1 MAKRVL
7 SNEEVK
13 TIISEYENGFIGIE
27 SLASKYKVGKMKI
40 RTILD
45 DNGIS
50 IKTKG
55 AQITIGNSNEIEQS
69 KIGRYEPS
77 NEDKAL
83 IAVCKRTGKEYD
95 DVNNLSGAL
104 TRHIVDIYGDVP
116 IPTNTYQRKKYELV
130 NGKKWFEDYFD
141 IIEEV
146 KSDVIKCCL
155 CDWTTNDITNSSG
168 SLTKH
173 ISNEH
178 NLSIL
183 EYTFKFPNEK
193 KFWLTSLSY
202 NNIINDDDSSV
213 KCLECDEKFIGLT
226 DTHMQ
231 SAHNISLNEYK
242 LKYGDDV
249 QIISNN
255 TSKLISDL
263 TKVYNANK
271 ENTFTSKGQLEVV
284 KYIEDVLGFKCSIN
298 NRSVLGGHEIDILI
312 NEKEIGIEYNG
323 LFYHSESRGKHK
335 TYHLDKTKL
344 AESKGVKLIHI
355 FEDEWLYK
363 QDIVK
368 DRLRTILGVKID
380 KIFARKC
387 VIREI
392 DSVEKDLFLNNI
404 HIQGTDKS
412 SVRLGAFYNDELVGV
427 MTFSKLRKVLG
438 SKNESD
444 SEYEL
449 LRFANKSVIGLVSK
463 FLKHFITNYN
473 PTKVISYADRRWS
486 PIADN
491 CVYKKV
497 GFKYIGE
504 TKPNYWY
511 SKNSKTRE
519 YRYNYR
525 KDILVSKGYDANKTE
540 FEIMNE
546 LGYERIWDCGSFKF
560 ELIP

>member
-7 SNEEVK
+7 SDEDVNS
-13 TIISEYENGFIGIE
+13 IITEYKNGSIGVE
-27 SLASKYKVGKMKI
+27 SLAGKYKVGKIKI
-40 RTILD
+40 RSILH
-45 DNGIS
+45 DNGVS

-55 AQITIGNSNEIEQS
+55 AQITIGNSSEIEQS
-69 KIGRYEPS
+69 KVGRYESS
-77 NEDKAL
+77 NEDKKL
-83 IAVCKRTGKEYD
+83 IAICKKTKLKFED
-95 DVNNLSGAL
+95 ANNLSGAL

-141 IIEEV
+141 IIEEA
-146 KSDVIKCCL
+146 KLDVIKCCL

-183 EYTFKFPNEK
+183 EYTFKFPNEE
-193 KFWLTSLSY
+193 KFWLNSLSY

-213 KCLECDEKFIGLT
+213 KCLQCNEKFIGLT
-226 DTHMQ
+226 ETHMQ

-249 QIISNN
+249 KIISNN

-298 NRSVLGGHEIDILI
+298 NRSVLGGLEIDILI

-387 VIREI
+387 IIREI

-511 SKNSKTRE
+511 SKNCKTRE

-560 ELIP
+560 EMVL

>member
-7 SNEEVK
+7 SDEEVK
-13 TIISEYENGFIGIE
+13 TIISEYEDGSIGIE
-27 SLASKYKVGKMKI
+27 SLAGKYKVGKMKI
-40 RTILD
+40 RTILA

-77 NEDKAL
+77 NEHKTL

-141 IIEEV
+141 IIEEA

-183 EYTFKFPNEK
+183 EYTFKFPNEE
-193 KFWLTSLSY
+193 KFWLNSLSY

-213 KCLECDEKFIGLT
+213 KCLQCNERFIGLT
-226 DTHMQ
+226 ETHMQ

-249 QIISNN
+249 KIISNN
-255 TSKLISDL
+255 TSKFISDL

-298 NRSVLGGHEIDILI
+298 NRSVLGGLEIDILI

-387 VIREI
+387 IIREI

-511 SKNSKTRE
+511 SKNCKTRE

-560 ELIP
+560 ELTP